1 MAVLQFVCFIM
12 LVVACIS
19 LCSYY
24 NARIEEL
31 EEEVEKLHIN
41 KGDEDLFVDIVRD
54 FKGDIVRD
62 FKDDLEHLQGRID
75 YLYEQVESLDL
86 FYTEIDENM
95 KNYSYLKILEIE
107 AINSKVDEKDLVVLE
122 QMKKELLE
130 DIE

>member
-1 MAVLQFVCFIM
+1 MAVLQFVCFIL

-19 LCSYY
+19 VCSYY

-41 KGDEDLFVDIVRD
+41 KADEDLFVDIVRD

-75 YLYEQVESLDL
+75 YLYDQVESLDL
-86 FYTEIDENM
+86 FDTELDKNM
-95 KNYSYLKILEIE
+95 KTYSYLKILEIE
-107 AINSKVDEKDLVVLE
+107 AINSKVNDKDLVVLE
-122 QMKKELLE
+122 QIKKDLLE

>member
-1 MAVLQFVCFIM
+1 MAVLQFVCFIL

-41 KGDEDLFVDIVRD
+41 KGDVDLLVDIVRD

-75 YLYEQVESLDL
+75 YLYDQVESLDL
-86 FYTEIDENM
+86 FDTEIDKNM
-95 KNYSYLKILEIE
+95 KTYSYLKILEIE
-107 AINSKVDEKDLVVLE
+107 AINSKVQDKDLVVLE